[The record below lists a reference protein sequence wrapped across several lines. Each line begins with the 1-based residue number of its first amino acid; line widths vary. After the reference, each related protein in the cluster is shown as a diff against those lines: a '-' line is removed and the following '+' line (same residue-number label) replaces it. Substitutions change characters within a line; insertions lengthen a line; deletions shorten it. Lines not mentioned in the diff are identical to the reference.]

1 MPSTTGIVTQAPYN
15 QFSHARAFPPADF
28 KAVVRANV
36 DTLYSSANLD
46 LGPDPV
52 VLSVPAIDR
61 YFMLPLLSLWT
72 DVFAVPGTRTT
83 GRNTAREFLL
93 VAPSWQGQAPAGLEI
108 IRSPTRFVGIGG
120 RTQTNGV
127 ADYDNV
133 HRIQAGYKLT
143 PDGKEVPRFV
153 AGH

>member
-1 MPSTTGIVTQAPYN
+1 MRQGANYEEPTGIVTQAPYN

-28 KAVVRANV
+28 KAVVRPNV

-46 LGPDPV
+46 LGLEPV
-52 VLSVPAIDR
+52 VLSVPATDR

-93 VAPSWQGQAPAGLEI
+93 VGPSWRRQAPAGLEI
-108 IRSPTRFVGIGG
+108 VRSHFVSIGG
-120 RTQTNGV
+120 RTQTNGS
-127 ADYDNV
+127 ADYENV
-133 HRIQAGYKLT
+133 HRIQSSYADAAVGV
-143 PDGKEVPRFV
+143 G
-153 AGH
+153 